1 MGERDAAVLS
11 FLTRETAAGL
21 PVLLRVSSGSR
32 HTLADIVSN
41 LLDRTQLESYDVE
54 ARFFYA

>member
-21 PVLLRVSSGSR
+21 PVLLLVSSGSR
-32 HTLADIVSN
+32 HTLAEVVSN
-41 LLDRTQLESYDVE
+41 LLDRTQLESYAVE
-54 ARFFYA
+54 ARFYHA